1 MTVRSF
7 LALVVTAAVAMLIE
21 TSVVPAFVDAGF
33 GPDLV
38 LMLAVYLGSRHREIG
53 GAVGAFLLGW
63 FLDTFAGSRLGMHA
77 FALTAVYATVLVVA
91 RKLWMKG
98 GVPVMVVAAL
108 AIGVQA
114 AALIAMATMVGDAA
128 PVWYHLRRYGPV
140 QAGLTVLAAPLV
152 FGAIGWQKRL
162 LGVSA

>member
-1 MTVRSF
+1 VRSF
-7 LALVVTAAVAMLIE
+7 LALVATAAVAMLIE
-21 TSVVPAFVDAGF
+21 TAVVPAVVDAGM

-38 LMLAVYLGSRHREIG
+38 LVLAVYLGSRHREIG

-77 FALTAVYATVLVVA
+77 FALTAVYGTVLVVA

-98 GVPVMVVAAL
+98 GVPVMVVAGL
-108 AIGVQA
+108 AVGVQA
-114 AALIAMATMVGDAA
+114 VALLAMGTMVGDAA
-128 PVWYHLRRYGPV
+128 PVWWHLRRYGLV
-140 QAGLTVLAAPLV
+140 QAALTVLAAPLV
-152 FGAIGWQKRL
+152 FGAVAWEKRV